1 MTTKGII
8 LAGGRG
14 TRLYPATA
22 ILTKQLQLVYDK
34 PMIYYPIATLMLGG
48 IRDILLITTEQDQP
62 FFRKL
67 LSDGNQWG
75 LNISYAI
82 QDKPRGIADAFII
95 GEDFI
100 GNNQVSLILGDNIF
114 YGKLDFYR
122 KALSNNIGG
131 YIFGYEVTNPKDF
144 GVVELDRDG
153 QIISIEEKP
162 KQPKSDYAIPGLYIF
177 DNTVSRRAKDQKP
190 SKRGELEITDIQLSY
205 LAEGKLKCE
214 LMGRGI
220 AWLDTGTPENLIE
233 AGLFIHSIEKRQ
245 GRKIACLEEIALF
258 SKFVDIEQFEKHLKT
273 LPECSYKNY
282 CKKVLKEFYTKL

>member
-8 LAGGRG
+8 LAGGSG

-34 PMIYYPIATLMLGG
+34 PMIYYPLATLMLGS
-48 IRDILLITTEQDQP
+48 IRDILLISTEQDQP
-62 FFRKL
+62 FFQRL
-67 LSDGNQWG
+67 LKNGNQWG

-82 QDKPRGIADAFII
+82 QTKPRGIADAFII

-100 GNNQVSLILGDNIF
+100 GNDQVSLILGDNIF

-122 KALSNNIGG
+122 RAIKENRGG
-131 YIFGYEVTNPKDF
+131 HIFGYEVTNPQDF
-144 GVVELDRDG
+144 GVVELDKYG
-153 QIISIEEKP
+153 NILSIEEKP

-177 DNTVSRRAKDQKP
+177 DNSVSKRAKEQKP

-205 LAEGKLKCE
+205 LKDSKLDCK

-233 AGLFIHSIEKRQ
+233 AGMFIHSIEKRQ

-258 SKFVDIEQFEKHLKT
+258 SGYVSLEQFEKHIKS

-282 CKKVLKEFYTKL
+282 CKKVYKEFQARL

>member
-1 MTTKGII
+1 MTKGII
-8 LAGGRG
+8 LAGGSG

-48 IRDILLITTEQDQP
+48 IRDILLITTKTDQP
-62 FFRKL
+62 FFQKIL
-67 LSDGNQWG
+67 QDGNQWG

-82 QDKPRGIADAFII
+82 QHKPRGIADAFII

-100 GNNQVSLILGDNIF
+100 ANEQVSLILGDNIF

-122 KALSNNIGG
+122 KALNNNRGG

-144 GVVELDRDG
+144 GVVELDKNGR
-153 QIISIEEKP
+153 ILSIEEKP
-162 KQPKSDYAIPGLYIF
+162 KQPKSEYAIPGLYIF
-177 DNTVSRRAKDQKP
+177 DNTVSKRAKEQSP

-205 LAEGKLKCE
+205 LSESKLDCE

-233 AGLFIHSIEKRQ
+233 AGMFIHSIEKRQ

-258 SKFVDIEQFEKHLKT
+258 GGFVSIDQFERHLKT

-282 CKKVLKEFYTKL
+282 CKKVYKEFYSKL

>member
-1 MTTKGII
+1 MTKGII
-8 LAGGRG
+8 LAGGSG

-34 PMIYYPIATLMLGG
+34 PMIYYPIATFMLGG
-48 IRDILLITTEQDQP
+48 IRDILLITTKQDQP
-62 FFRKL
+62 FFQKL
-67 LSDGNQWG
+67 LKNGSQWG
-75 LNISYAI
+75 LNISYSI
-82 QDKPRGIADAFII
+82 QEKPRGIADAFII

-100 GNNQVSLILGDNIF
+100 GQSQVSLILGDNIF
-114 YGKLDFYR
+114 YGKLDFFR
-122 KALSNNIGG
+122 KAISKNRGG

-144 GVVELDRDG
+144 GVVELDKNG
-153 QIISIEEKP
+153 KIISIEEKP
-162 KQPKSDYAIPGLYIF
+162 KQPKSEYAIPGLYIF
-177 DNTVSRRAKDQKP
+177 DNTVSKRAKEQAP

-205 LAEGKLKCE
+205 LNDSKLDCE

-233 AGLFIHSIEKRQ
+233 AGMFIHSIEKRQ

-258 SKFVDIEQFEKHLKT
+258 SGFVSLEDFEKHIKT

-282 CKKVLKEFYTKL
+282 CKKVNKEFYLKL

>member
-8 LAGGRG
+8 LAGGSG

-34 PMIYYPIATLMLGG
+34 PMIYYPLATLMLGG
-48 IRDILLITTEQDQP
+48 IRDILLISTEQDQP
-62 FFRKL
+62 FFQRL
-67 LSDGNQWG
+67 LKNGNQWG

-82 QDKPRGIADAFII
+82 QTKPRGIADAFIL

-100 GNNQVSLILGDNIF
+100 GNDQVSLILGDNIF

-122 KALSNNIGG
+122 RSIKENRGG
-131 YIFGYEVTNPKDF
+131 HIFGYEVTNPQDF
-144 GVVELDRDG
+144 GVVELDKYG
-153 QIISIEEKP
+153 NILSIEEKP

-177 DNTVSRRAKDQKP
+177 DNSVSKRAKEQKP

-205 LAEGKLKCE
+205 LKDSKLDCK

-233 AGLFIHSIEKRQ
+233 AGMFIHSIEKRQ

-258 SKFVDIEQFEKHLKT
+258 SGYVSLEQFEKHIKS

-282 CKKVLKEFYTKL
+282 CKKVYKEFQARL